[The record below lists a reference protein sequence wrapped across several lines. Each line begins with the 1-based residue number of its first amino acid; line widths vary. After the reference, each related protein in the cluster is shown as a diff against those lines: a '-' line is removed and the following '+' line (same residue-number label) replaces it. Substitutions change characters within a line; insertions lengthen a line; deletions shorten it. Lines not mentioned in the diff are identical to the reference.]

1 MGNTTSSTVS
11 TTTPFAISDS
21 TNTDLNRLSFIATRL
36 LSSSD
41 LYDVENLAKPG
52 TCGNYSVVLQKGIEN
67 TLLPFVVDL
76 DNNQM
81 SEVFYHDPRKA
92 FTDLE
97 KRKKVCKDLTHSML
111 RVIATV
117 TAALAS
123 IQVVKS
129 RSRDAIVMAAEKQK
143 GGDIQAVG
151 KWLRDAGFISEYR
164 TAGTPMD
171 FVTPGGMHSARDATF
186 KLTLEYSAGNMSY
199 GLFQAIGGRYPHG
212 TLRIFFLYQI
222 LLPGTQTYVM
232 PVRIV
237 DKAGRT
243 WVAGI
248 LVEGRFK
255 SFVEKTPP
263 EYMTAILERLFLT
276 AAGEQVQS
284 GYPETRS
291 ELALA
296 DDVFNK
302 LQKSQSP
309 IPLLQTLNRYFSE
322 MGIGYQPVAYPQPG
336 YPQPGYPQPGY
347 PQPGYPQAG
356 YPQPVYPQPIYPSPA
371 YPPAYPRPG
380 YPQAGYPSQYQPG
393 SVALRPQG
401 DMGQYDL
408 PINAVRYILDRLKYF
423 QKGVATQSC
432 PAEERAATLMGAGFD
447 ESRNI
452 RTAICNDPYWKKS
465 NLNDVHPWATFQFLA
480 IDEWENAGDRS
491 KPTLNSEWTSFLDG
505 LKNIYEDK
513 FNRQSPFL
521 DQARFSGMDKL
532 PVCTTGGVAN
542 QAKVFAGINELQTL
556 YKSHV
561 TKIWSL
567 INSLIVV
574 IQHPETKKDIIR
586 FHPNVLRSGKSS
598 RKNVGQVAKDTM
610 VALREH
616 YLAIETT
623 YYRVAKD
630 ENLQKR

>member
-1 MGNTTSSTVS
+1 MGNTSSSTVS
-11 TTTPFAISDS
+11 ATAPFAISDS
-21 TNTDLNRLSFIATRL
+21 TNNDLNRLSFIATRL

-76 DNNQM
+76 DNNQL

-92 FTDLE
+92 FADLE
-97 KRKKVCKDLTHSML
+97 KRKKVCKDLTKTML
-111 RVIATV
+111 RAIATV

-164 TAGTPMD
+164 TAGTPME
-171 FVTPGGMHSARDATF
+171 FITPGGMHLSRNVKF
-186 KLTLEYSAGNMSY
+186 MLTLEYSTGSMSY
-199 GLFQAIGGRYPHG
+199 GLFQAIGNDYPNG

-232 PVRIV
+232 PIRIV
-237 DKAGRT
+237 DKPGRT

-276 AAGEQVQS
+276 ASGTQVQG

-296 DDVFNK
+296 DDIFNK

-309 IPLLQTLNRYFSE
+309 IPMLQTLNRYFSE
-322 MGIGYQPVAYPQPG
+322 MGIGYQPVVSQMGYPQPGYPQPVYPQPG
-336 YPQPGYPQPGY
+336 YPQPGYPQP
-347 PQPGYPQAG
+347 
-356 YPQPVYPQPIYPSPA
+356 VYPQPTYPQPA

-393 SVALRPQG
+393 SVALRTQG
-401 DMGQYDL
+401 DTGQYDL
-408 PINAVRYILDRLKYF
+408 PINVVRYILDRLKYF

-447 ESRNI
+447 DSRNI

-480 IDEWENAGDRS
+480 IDEWDNAGDRS
-491 KPTLNSEWTSFLDG
+491 KPTLNPEWTNFLQG

-513 FNRQSPFL
+513 FNNQSPFL
-521 DQARFSGMDKL
+521 DQARFSSMDKL
-532 PVCTTGGVAN
+532 PVCATGGVGN

-556 YKSHV
+556 YKTHV

-574 IQHPETKKDIIR
+574 IQHPESKKDIIR

-598 RKNVGQVAKDTM
+598 RKYVDQVAKDTM
-610 VALREH
+610 AALREH
-616 YLAIETT
+616 YLAIETA

-630 ENLQKR
+630 DNLKKR